1 MSPLAAR
8 SEVHPQVFH
17 VELRQFPHQARS
29 FNLTREQLDTRILEP
44 WCSGAPIELQDR
56 RWTSEKAKL
65 TILEG
70 PELRPDEIG
79 LGRGWN
85 NATRSGQDVTTKL
98 LEEARE
104 SRQAPADELKEAIVA
119 ACAGSAIVLAQVVAV
134 AAAREPQRRPSELLG
149 AAEQG
154 VWELLHA
161 GRLRLLR
168 HGDEVPRE
176 RWQAVLLPWS
186 SWTGGDVTVQATA

>member
-1 MSPLAAR
+1 
-8 SEVHPQVFH
+8 VFH
-17 VELRQFPHQARS
+17 VELRQFPHQARA
-29 FNLTREQLDTRILEP
+29 FNLDREELESKILEP
-44 WCSGAPIELQDR
+44 WVTGAPIALQDR

-85 NATRSGQDVTTKL
+85 NATRSGTDVTDAM
-98 LEEARE
+98 LEQTQRLRE
-104 SRQAPADELKEAIVA
+104 APADELKEAIVA
-119 ACAGSAIVLAQVVAV
+119 ACAGSPISLAQVVAV
-134 AAAREPQRRPSELLG
+134 AAAREPQRRPSELLA

-168 HGDEVPRE
+168 HGDAVPPE
-176 RWQAVLLPWS
+176 RWQAVLLSWS
-186 SWTGGDVTVQATA
+186 SWTAPDVTVEADG

>member
-1 MSPLAAR
+1 M
-8 SEVHPQVFH
+8 FH
-17 VELRQFPHQARS
+17 VELRQFPHQARA
-29 FNLTREQLDTRILEP
+29 FNLTREELDARIVAP
-44 WCSGAPIELQDR
+44 WLAGTPIELQDR

-65 TILEG
+65 TIVEG
-70 PELRPDEIG
+70 AELRPDEIG

-85 NATRSGQDVTTKL
+85 NATKGGQDVTAKL
-98 LEEARE
+98 LDEVRHTQ
-104 SRQAPADELKEAIVA
+104 QAPVDELKEAIVA
-119 ACAGSAIVLAQVVAV
+119 ACAGSPIALAQVVAV

-168 HGDEVPRE
+168 HGEEVPRE
-176 RWQAVLLPWS
+176 RWQPVLLSWL
-186 SWTGGDVTVQATA
+186 SWTGTEVTVEAA

>member
-1 MSPLAAR
+1 
-8 SEVHPQVFH
+8 VFH
-17 VELRQFPHQARS
+17 VELRQFPHQARA
-29 FNLTREQLDTRILEP
+29 FNLSREELDARILQP
-44 WCSGAPIELQDR
+44 WCSDAPIELQDR

-70 PELRPDEIG
+70 AELRPDEIG
-79 LGRGWN
+79 LGRGWS
-85 NATRSGQDVTTKL
+85 NATKNGQDVTAKL
-98 LEEARE
+98 LEETRQ
-104 SRQAPADELKEAIVA
+104 SRQAPVDELKEAIVA
-119 ACAGSAIVLAQVVAV
+119 ACAGSAIALSQVVAV
-134 AAAREPQRRPSELLG
+134 AGAREPQRRPSELLA

-176 RWQAVLLPWS
+176 RWQPVLLSWS
-186 SWTGGDVTVQATA
+186 SWNGADVTVEALA

>member
-1 MSPLAAR
+1 M
-8 SEVHPQVFH
+8 FH

-29 FNLTREQLDTRILEP
+29 FNLGREELEARILEP
-44 WCSGAPIELQDR
+44 WVTGAPIELQDR

-85 NATRSGQDVTTKL
+85 NATKSGRDVTDSL
-98 LEEARE
+98 LEEARRI
-104 SRQAPADELKEAIVA
+104 RQAPADELKAAILT
-119 ACAGSAIVLAQVVAV
+119 ACAGSPIALAQVVAI

-149 AAEQG
+149 AAEQA

-168 HGDEVPRE
+168 HSEEVARE
-176 RWQAVLLPWS
+176 GWQAVLLSWA
-186 SWTGGDVTVQATA
+186 SWTGTEVAVEAA

>member
-1 MSPLAAR
+1 
-8 SEVHPQVFH
+8 VFH
-17 VELRQFPHQARS
+17 VELRQFPHQARA
-29 FNLTREQLDTRILEP
+29 FNLSRDELEARILAP
-44 WCSGAPIELQDR
+44 WVTGAPIDLQDR

-85 NATRSGQDVTTKL
+85 NATRSGTDVTDAM
-98 LEEARE
+98 LEQAQRLRE
-104 SRQAPADELKEAIVA
+104 APADELKEAIVA
-119 ACAGSAIVLAQVVAV
+119 ACAGSPISLAQVVAV
-134 AAAREPQRRPSELLG
+134 AAAREPQRRPSELLA

-154 VWELLHA
+154 IWELLHA

-168 HGDEVPRE
+168 HGDTVPPE
-176 RWQAVLLPWS
+176 RWQAVLLSWS
-186 SWTGGDVTVQATA
+186 SWTSPDVAVEAVG

>member
-1 MSPLAAR
+1 
-8 SEVHPQVFH
+8 VFH

-29 FNLTREQLDTRILEP
+29 FNLSREELDARILEP
-44 WCSGAPIELQDR
+44 WVTGTPIQLEDR

-70 PELRPDEIG
+70 AELRPDEIG

-85 NATRSGQDVTTKL
+85 NATKSGQDVTARL
-98 LEEARE
+98 LEELRH
-104 SRQAPADELKEAIVA
+104 SLQAPADELKEAIVA
-119 ACAGSAIVLAQVVAV
+119 ACAGSPIALAQVVAV

-168 HGDEVPRE
+168 HSEEVPRE
-176 RWQAVLLPWS
+176 RWQPVLLSWS
-186 SWTGGDVTVQATA
+186 SWTGAEVTVEAA

>member
-1 MSPLAAR
+1 M
-8 SEVHPQVFH
+8 FH
-17 VELRQFPHQARS
+17 VELRQFPHQARAL
-29 FNLTREQLDTRILEP
+29 NLSREELESRILEP
-44 WCSGAPIELQDR
+44 WVTGAPIAMQDR

-85 NATRSGQDVTTKL
+85 NATRSGTDVTETL
-98 LEEARE
+98 LEEAQHIRE
-104 SRQAPADELKEAIVA
+104 APADELKEAIIA
-119 ACAGSAIVLAQVVAV
+119 ACAGSPIALAQVVTV
-134 AAAREPQRRPSELLG
+134 AAAREPQRRPSEVLG
-149 AAEQG
+149 AAEQA

-168 HGDEVPRE
+168 HSEEVGRE
-176 RWQAVLLPWS
+176 HWQPVLLSWS
-186 SWTGGDVTVQATA
+186 SWMCADVTVEAIG

>member
-1 MSPLAAR
+1 
-8 SEVHPQVFH
+8 VFH
-17 VELRQFPHQARS
+17 IELRQFPHQARA
-29 FNLTREQLDTRILEP
+29 FNLSREELDARILEP
-44 WCSGAPIELQDR
+44 WVTGAPIELQDR

-70 PELRPDEIG
+70 AELRPDEIG
-79 LGRGWN
+79 MGRGWS
-85 NATRSGQDVTTKL
+85 NASKGGQDVTGEL
-98 LEEARE
+98 LSELRR
-104 SRQAPADELKEAIVA
+104 SLQAPADELKEAIVA
-119 ACAGSAIVLAQVVAV
+119 ACAGSPMALAQVVAV

-168 HGDEVPRE
+168 HSEEVPQE
-176 RWQAVLLPWS
+176 RWQAVLLSWS
-186 SWTGGDVTVQATA
+186 SWTGAEVTVEAA

>member
-1 MSPLAAR
+1 
-8 SEVHPQVFH
+8 VFH
-17 VELRQFPHQARS
+17 VELRQFPHQARA
-29 FNLTREQLDTRILEP
+29 FNLSRDELEARILEP
-44 WCSGAPIELQDR
+44 WVTGAPIELQDR

-70 PELRPDEIG
+70 PGLRPDEIG

-85 NATRSGQDVTTKL
+85 NASRSGTDVTDSV
-98 LEEARE
+98 LEEAQRIRE
-104 SRQAPADELKEAIVA
+104 APADELKEAIVA
-119 ACAGSAIVLAQVVAV
+119 ACAGSPITLAQIVAV

-154 VWELLHA
+154 VWELLHS

-168 HGDEVPRE
+168 HSEEVPGE
-176 RWQAVLLPWS
+176 RWQAVLLSWS
-186 SWTGGDVTVQATA
+186 SWTGSDVTVEAV